1 MRLSPVR
8 AVILGAATLAVFVLL
23 WFVLKTY
30 LESRSEHARNA
41 SQDTP
46 VQEETAPARPPATPV
61 ADVSPIDAQFRNTNA
76 NEVWFGWVHQLHIDG
91 DLLVV
96 QTTLDVDNDAPGST
110 LICEAAA
117 RAVDA
122 TGTQGID
129 GIAVESMNG
138 STLAGKYKGMTICKD
153 YE

>member
-23 WFVLKTY
+23 WFALKTY
-30 LESRSEHARNA
+30 LESRSEHARST
-41 SQDTP
+41 SQSTP
-46 VQEETAPARPPATPV
+46 AQDATAPARPPATPV
-61 ADVSPIDAQFRNTNA
+61 ADVSPIDTQFRNTNA
-76 NEVWFGWVHQLHIDG
+76 NEVWFGWVHAIHIDG

-96 QTTLDVDNDAPGST
+96 QTTLDMDNDAPGST

-117 RAVDA
+117 RAVEA
-122 TGTQGID
+122 VGTQGID
-129 GIAVESMNG
+129 GIAVESMSG
-138 STLAGKYKGMTICKD
+138 ATLAGKFEGMAICKD